1 MKSSI
6 KLAFIISV
14 AAIFVTAI
22 FSANRVAVSAASS
35 SSVSQKGVYN
45 ANCASCHGRDG
56 KANTP
61 KGRTTE
67 ADDLT
72 DSSVKSMSD
81 AKIARIIRNGK
92 GEMPGF
98 AKKMT
103 AAQIT
108 AVVAYVK
115 KL

>member
-6 KLAFIISV
+6 KFAFIVSFAV
-14 AAIFVTAI
+14 LFALAI
-22 FSANRVAVSAASS
+22 FSANRITANAASS
-35 SSVSQKGVYN
+35 SSASQKSVYN
-45 ANCASCHGRDG
+45 TNCASCHGRDG
-56 KANTP
+56 KSNTP
-61 KGRTTE
+61 KGRSTE

-81 AKIARIIRNGK
+81 AKMARIIRNGK

-103 AAQIT
+103 AAQVA

-115 KL
+115 TL

>member
-1 MKSSI
+1 MKSSS
-6 KLAFIISV
+6 KFAVIISFAIIF
-14 AAIFVTAI
+14 AAALLSAGRVTT
-22 FSANRVAVSAASS
+22 NAASS
-35 SSVSQKGVYN
+35 ASAYQKSVYN
-45 ANCASCHGRDG
+45 THCASCHGRDG
-56 KANTP
+56 KSNTS
-61 KGRTTE
+61 KGRSTE

-72 DSSVKSMSD
+72 DASVKSMSD
-81 AKIARIIRNGK
+81 AKMARIIRNGK

-115 KL
+115 TL